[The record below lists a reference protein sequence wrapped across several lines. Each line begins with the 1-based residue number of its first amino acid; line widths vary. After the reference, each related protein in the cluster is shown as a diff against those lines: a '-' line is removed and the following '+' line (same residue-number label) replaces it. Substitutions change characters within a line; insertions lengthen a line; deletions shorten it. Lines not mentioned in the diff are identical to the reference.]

1 MKLKSMKKLI
11 TALVMAT
18 ALLVAGTISAS
29 ACTALFAGGDLTV
42 EGAPIVARSEDY
54 VNSMN
59 KLYIINEAGKYK
71 AGEKFVGC
79 PAYGGFEWTWSHDS
93 YRFTSFTADNVY
105 NGVCP
110 ECGEGSPESPVTH
123 DSYTESGANE
133 KGVVVSATETLYG
146 NGKCNAA
153 DVDPMRTTKVDGKVG
168 IEETDIPTVILAE
181 AATAREGIELLC
193 DIYDEYGC
201 YYASGLFI
209 ADQEEIWYIEN
220 CSGTQY
226 VAVKLPSDILFLE
239 PNMAVIGEIDL
250 DDTENVIAS
259 DRLIEVAKQANSFVG
274 NEEENIINFR
284 ASYSRISMDAR
295 LVNGLNFI
303 NSSYNYTADQLSA
316 DNSLFTISN
325 VKNGEIVK
333 PYTNIKA
340 DRVLSADDAVN
351 YYKVDAIGRVRN
363 VDTAF
368 FQIFSDRP
376 VETAIVEW
384 TAMDHGGYNVF
395 IPQYPALLDEL
406 YEGYGVGTDVI
417 AYHDEKP
424 NTDLTYSSSR
434 WVSTEN
440 GWVQQT
446 SWITYPEGWENSFFW
461 CYDVLSNYMEYTD
474 NSQADYVKA
483 QFKALQEQ
491 FYEEFAALDVS
502 NPETARA
509 NATASAK
516 SMSERAHALA
526 LEMIDY
532 VRDAHVPADYQEFLG
547 KLDYEQAMVNA
558 QALVEGIG
566 VRLTGTKAEI
576 AGLDYIEEQYAKLG
590 YEIERQDFTVS
601 TRTSGDIY
609 IGDMVLAAGTPAK
622 PGKNDTVVYFTGFR
636 PASGTSLYLAD
647 PAKASE
653 LGDLT
658 GKIVFFP
665 GNFRVASGKP
675 VSQATYDA
683 VKILEEKNA
692 AGIVMMMDATTE
704 STERYQI
711 RVSTPNF
718 KNVGMFVDTPLLV
731 INAMDA
737 EKMMAYFAENKDVP
751 VTMDVRDHV
760 DSQNLIVTK
769 YAAEPTDLTLYV
781 TSHIDSVLP
790 SPGANDNASGVVG
803 ILAMA
808 EAFQYVETNYNIK
821 FITFGAEE
829 VGLQGA
835 RYFAKNM
842 TPEEIDNAIGNY
854 NLDMVATSQENCVFI
869 FMNSSTN
876 PSAPVNDA
884 SLETHVTRMSRAAS
898 ETLGFDQYYYR
909 TCYDKTTD
917 HYALHEVGI
926 PAVEFDWRAN
936 EQGTSFE
943 AYYHTRYDDFQHN
956 FSKDK
961 LQTQVDI
968 ISLAVYN
975 DATADYAAVTGEG
988 VYRTYHDTL
997 ADAVASIADG
1007 ETVKLLQDNSETITF
1022 VDEFKSFTL
1031 DKNGCEFTGSVKAT
1045 GKYDYV
1051 VEFENGTYTVTLH
1064 GSVTPITPVDP
1075 TPVVPPVVEP
1085 EKPVF
1090 SDVDV
1095 NAWYNNAVQNA
1106 LDKGLMAGT
1115 SSTTFAPN
1123 AKLTRAMVVQ
1133 ILYSMEGKPA
1143 VSGAADFS
1151 DVAANDWFAAAVK
1164 WASDNKIVAGMG
1176 DGTFAPNANVT
1187 REQLAV
1193 ILMGYAKAEG
1203 KNVSAAADL
1212 AAYADASSVSTWAEA
1227 GMKWAVGSGIIS
1239 GKTATTL
1246 DAQGTATRAEV
1257 AQMIL
1262 KFEAI

>member
-59 KLYIINEAGKYK
+59 KLFIINEAGKYK
-71 AGEKFVGC
+71 AGEKFIGC

-110 ECGEGSPESPVTH
+110 ECGEGSPKSPVTH

-133 KGVVVSATETLYG
+133 MGVVVSATETLYG

-153 DVDPMRTTKVDGKVG
+153 GVDPMRQTKVDGKVG

-303 NSSYNYTADQLSA
+303 NSNYNYTADQLSA

-325 VKNGEIVK
+325 VKDGEIVK
-333 PYTNIKA
+333 LYTNIEA
-340 DRVLSADDAVN
+340 DRQLSADDAVN

-368 FQIFSDRP
+368 FQIYADRP

-395 IPQYPALLDEL
+395 IPHYPALLDDL

-417 AYHDEKP
+417 TYSDEKP
-424 NTDLTYSSSR
+424 NTDLTYSASR
-434 WVSTEN
+434 RVNGQYVTQWVN
-440 GWVQQT
+440 
-446 SWITYPEGWENSFFW
+446 YPEGWENSFFW

-483 QFKALQEQ
+483 QFKVLQEQ
-491 FYEEFAALDVS
+491 FYEEFEALDVS
-502 NPETARA
+502 NPKAARA
-509 NATASAK
+509 EATALAK
-516 SMSERAHALA
+516 SMAERAHALA
-526 LEMIDY
+526 LEMIDH
-532 VRDAHVPADYQEFLG
+532 VRAFHFVDQ
-547 KLDYEQAMVNA
+547 LDYDQAMVNA

-590 YEIERQDFTVS
+590 YEIERQDFTVED
-601 TRTSGDIY
+601 RTSGDIY

-622 PGKNDTVVYFTGFR
+622 PGVNDTVVYFTGFR
-636 PASGTSLYLAD
+636 SATGTSVYLAD

-665 GNFRVASGKP
+665 GNFRIASGTP

-711 RVSTPNF
+711 RVTTPNF

-808 EAFQYVETNYNIK
+808 EAFKDVETNYNIK

-829 VGLQGA
+829 IGLKGA
-835 RYFAKNM
+835 RYFANNM

-876 PSAPVNDA
+876 PGAPVNDA

-898 ETLGFDQYYYR
+898 EALGFDQYYYR

-917 HYALHEVGI
+917 HYALHLVGI

-956 FSKDK
+956 FSKEK

-968 ISLAVYN
+968 IALAVYN

-997 ADAVASIADG
+997 AEAVAAIADG
-1007 ETVKLLQDNSETITF
+1007 ETVKLLRDNDETITF

-1031 DKNGCEFTGSVKAT
+1031 DKNGYDFTGSVKAI
-1045 GKYDYV
+1045 GEYDYV
-1051 VEFENGTYTVTLH
+1051 VEFEDGTYTVTLP
-1064 GSVTPITPVDP
+1064 GSARPIVPVEP
-1075 TPVVPPVVEP
+1075 TTPVVPPVTPVTPVEP
-1085 EKPVF
+1085 TF
-1090 SDVDV
+1090 TDVDAA
-1095 NAWYNNAVQNA
+1095 AWYYPAVKNA
-1106 LDKGLMAGT
+1106 LDKGLMSGT
-1115 SSTTFAPN
+1115 SATTFAPN
-1123 AKLTRAMVVQ
+1123 AQLTRAMVVQ

-1143 VSGAADFS
+1143 VTGTANFS

-1164 WASDNKIVAGMG
+1164 WAADNGIVSGMG

-1203 KNVSAAADL
+1203 KNVSATADL
-1212 AAYADASSVSTWAEA
+1212 AAYTDASSISSWAEA
-1227 GMKWAVGSGIIS
+1227 AVKWAVGSNVMS
-1239 GKTATTL
+1239 GKTAATL
-1246 DAQGTATRAEV
+1246 DPTGTATRAEM

-1262 KFEAI
+1262 KFETL